1 MMLLAIDTATQWMS
15 IALHDG
21 DALIAEHSWHSGN
34 RHNTLLAVT
43 IQQMFAACNVTPQAL
58 TAVATSTGPGSYT
71 GLRIGVSLAKGMA
84 AAGNL
89 PLIGVSSLDTLAVAQ
104 PYQNT
109 RHNLIAVVSAGRSR
123 IIANLYRVKKG
134 RWLADDLPKLTTW
147 EALLKELDGSF
158 YITGEVD
165 AAGREAI
172 QAAKAKDISVTLMSG
187 AYRLRRAG
195 FLAEEAWRRYH
206 EGTPADFHPAKLLP
220 VYVKTDDIP

>member
-1 MMLLAIDTATQWMS
+1 MLLAIDTATQWMS

-21 DALIAEHSWHSGN
+21 NTLMAEHSWQSGN
-34 RHNTLLAVT
+34 RHNTLLATT
-43 IQQMFAACNVTPQAL
+43 IQQTLSACQVTPKAL
-58 TAVATSTGPGSYT
+58 TALATSTGPGSYT
-71 GLRIGVSLAKGMA
+71 GLRIGVALAKGMA

-109 RHNLIAVVSAGRSR
+109 RHNLITVVSAGRSR
-123 IIANLYRVKKG
+123 IIASIYRVKKG
-134 RWLADDLPKLTTW
+134 RWFADEPPQLTTW
-147 EALLKELDGSF
+147 AELLKDLAGSF
-158 YITGEVD
+158 YITGEID
-165 AAGREAI
+165 AAGRDAV
-172 QAAKAKDISVTLMSG
+172 QAAKEKDISVTIMSG

-206 EGTPADFHPAKLLP
+206 EGAPHDFHPTKLLP